1 MASGQLQMAHTCC
14 QGVQPMLMKCTK
26 KKPMTP
32 FNGSL
37 PVDMAQIGIFLDRMS
52 SRNLQEV
59 PIAHEWEMKWPDL
72 SHLR

>member
-1 MASGQLQMAHTCC
+1 MAMPTCC

-37 PVDMAQIGIFLDRMS
+37 PVDMAQTVIFLDCIS
-52 SRNLQEV
+52 SRNLQ
-59 PIAHEWEMKWPDL
+59 
-72 SHLR
+72 